1 MLCCDLLPVHCS
13 WWPNHSPHSCSVPP
27 AMVSLSSQAPNQILI
42 MRSLFPPSCFTRKLV
57 WGHSTITSTTAGPGE
72 ATEHAP
78 GTFRLLGQVPHAE
91 GPSLHLPLAPL
102 QLFAEQHTCVLLSP
116 KNRTQ
121 GVSLSSTQLNM
132 LWWIWHK
139 LEDGW
144 RLGCASPGSCP
155 ILKSWS
161 PCGGLLP
168 PRYFSPFLLPCY
180 LALLSLTST
189 VSVTCW
195 IHFGVC

>member
-42 MRSLFPPSCFTRKLV
+42 MRSLFPPLCFTRKLV
-57 WGHSTITSTTAGPGE
+57 WGHSTITSATSRSGE
-72 ATEHAP
+72 AAECAP
-78 GTFRLLGQVPHAE
+78 GTFRPLGQVPHDE
-91 GPSLHLPLAPL
+91 GAFLHLLLAPL
-102 QLFAEQHTCVLLSP
+102 QLFAEQHMCPSP
-116 KNRTQ
+116 SKKQNTRSQ
-121 GVSLSSTQLNM
+121 PFQHAVKHVM
-132 LWWIWHK
+132 MK
-139 LEDGW
+139 LAQTGGW
-144 RLGCASPGSCP
+144 MEAGLCSPGSCP

-189 VSVTCW
+189 VSATCW
-195 IHFGVC
+195 IQFGVC